1 MTKHIST
8 PALRF
13 ALLTAMILAAAVT
26 RILPHPDNVTPIG
39 GMALFGAAY
48 FSRKYLAIIVPLA
61 ALWLS
66 NLFIDNVVYAAYY
79 EGFVWF
85 TQPFVFLSFFLI
97 VAMGWLA
104 LRKVTPLRLLGS
116 SLAASVLF
124 FLISNFGV
132 WLTGG
137 GMYPMSLEGL
147 MTCYAAG
154 LPFFRNS
161 MLGDLVFTAALFGAF
176 EWMQYRFP
184 ALREKLA

>member
-1 MTKHIST
+1 MTKHISN

-13 ALLTAMILAAAVT
+13 ALLTVMILAAAVT

-48 FSRKYLAIIVPLA
+48 FGRKYLAVIVPLV

-66 NLFIDNVVYAAYY
+66 NLFIDNVIYPAYY

-85 TQPFVFLSFFLI
+85 SQPFVFLSFLLI

-124 FLISNFGV
+124 FLVSNFGV

-137 GMYPMSLEGL
+137 GMYPMTVEGL

-154 LPFFRNS
+154 LPFFRNT
-161 MLGDLVFTAALFGAF
+161 MLGDLVFAGVLFGAF